1 MQYILDTAV
10 YLLDGTKTTVL
21 LYIATAIFALPIS
34 IILATFEAN
43 GRKPIKKLLHI
54 YAWIFRGT
62 PLILQLIFFYFG
74 ISIIS
79 NYHIV
84 LSPFQAAVIT
94 FVLNYSAYLMEI
106 FRSGIESIDKGQYEA
121 ASALNFSRFQTMRRI
136 ILPQAIRRVLPPLSN
151 EAINLVKDTA
161 LVIVIG
167 MGDLMRA
174 AKEILTR
181 DFTLIPFVVAAIIY
195 LFLTSLI
202 VLGFRKLEK
211 KYVIRS

>member
-1 MQYILDTAV
+1 MEYILDTAI
-10 YLLDGTKTTVL
+10 YLLDGTKVTIL
-21 LYIATAIFALPIS
+21 LYIVTVIFAVPLS
-34 IILATFEAN
+34 IILAAFEAN
-43 GRKPIKKLLHI
+43 GSKLVRKLLHI

-62 PLILQLIFFYFG
+62 PLMLQLIFFYFG
-74 ISIIS
+74 ISIVT
-79 NYHIV
+79 NYFIV
-84 LSPFQAAVIT
+84 LSPFQAATLT

-121 ASALNFSRFQTMRRI
+121 ASALNLNRFQTMRKI

-181 DFTLIPFVVAAIIY
+181 DFTLVPFVVAAVIY
-195 LFLTSLI
+195 LLLTSLI

-211 KYVIRS
+211 KYVIR